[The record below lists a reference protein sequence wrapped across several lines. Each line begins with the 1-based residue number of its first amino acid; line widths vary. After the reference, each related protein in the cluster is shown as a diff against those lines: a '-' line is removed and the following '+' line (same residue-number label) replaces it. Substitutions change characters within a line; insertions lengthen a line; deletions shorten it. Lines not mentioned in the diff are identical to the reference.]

1 MSVPWDR
8 MNGEGEG
15 AYQAFLVYRDLGSDR
30 TQEATRKTLG
40 KRSGYLRVIETW
52 TARWSWAERARAWD
66 SYILAERDK
75 VTAAEARKWE
85 QRRLAAREANFGLAE
100 KLQERVQKL
109 LEMPT
114 VQKRSTVVGEDGRT
128 TITVWEP
135 ARWAQRDLATM
146 AKIASD
152 LGEVAMY
159 SLEERNARQIVASV
173 TTHVADADRDR
184 SEFDAILSAG
194 LNRGG
199 VAPTP
204 GDHRAGQSGRAGDN
218 GVAGPMGPGP
228 APGDAEPEAG

>member
-8 MNGEGEG
+8 MKGEKEG
-15 AYQAFLVYRDLGSDR
+15 IYRSFLIYRDLGVDR
-30 TQEATRKTLG
+30 TLEAARKMFGPPSVTL
-40 KRSGYLRVIETW
+40 RSVEMLSSK
-52 TARWSWAERARAWD
+52 WSWVERARAWD
-66 SYILAERDK
+66 SHLQAERDK
-75 VTAAEARKWE
+75 VVAAEARKWE
-85 QRRLAAREANFGLAE
+85 QRRLAAREANFGLAG

-128 TITVWEP
+128 TVTVWEP
-135 ARWAQRDLATM
+135 ARWTQRDLATM
-146 AKIASD
+146 AKMAAD

-194 LNRGG
+194 LNRRG
-199 VAPTP
+199 AMPTQ
-204 GDHRAGQSGRAGDN
+204 GDHRAGQPGRPGDN

-228 APGDAEPEAG
+228 APGDAEPETR